1 MPKLDRLSGVLRQV
15 LVSFPCLEADDTP
28 WTAPGRDLKDSRLA
42 LVTSAGLHL
51 RDDKPFAADVK
62 GGDTSYRVIPS
73 DAKATDIVQSHTSIG
88 FDHTGIYRDLNVTFP
103 LDRMRE
109 LVARGTVGAL
119 APNAYSFMG
128 ALRDVSRI
136 VDETG
141 PQVAKQLR
149 DDGAEVVFLT
159 PT

>member
-1 MPKLDRLSGVLRQV
+1 MPKLDGLSGVLRQV
-15 LVSFPCLEADDTP
+15 LVSFPCLEPDDTL
-28 WTAPGRDLKDSRLA
+28 WTMPGRALKNSSLA

-109 LVARGTVGAL
+109 LVARGVVGSM

-141 PQVAKQLR
+141 PQVAQQLKN
-149 DDGAEVVFLT
+149 DGAEVVFLT

>member
-1 MPKLDRLSGVLRQV
+1 MPKLDGLSGVLRQV
-15 LVSFPCLEADDTP
+15 LVSFPCLEPDDTP
-28 WTAPGRDLKDSRLA
+28 WTMPRRELKDSSLA

-109 LVARGTVGAL
+109 LVARGVVGSM

-141 PQVAKQLR
+141 PQVAQQLKN
-149 DDGAEVVFLT
+149 DGAEVVFLT

>member
-15 LVSFPCLEADDTP
+15 LVSFPCQEPDDTP
-28 WTAPGRDLKDSRLA
+28 WTAPGRELKDSSLA

-51 RDDKPFAADVK
+51 RDDKPFVADVK
-62 GGDTSYRVIPS
+62 GGDTSYRIIPS
-73 DAKATDIVQSHTSIG
+73 DAKTTDIVQSHTSIG

-109 LVARGTVGAL
+109 LVARGMVGGL

-141 PQVAKQLR
+141 PQVAQQLKN
-149 DDGAEVVFLT
+149 DGAEVVFLT

>member
-1 MPKLDRLSGVLRQV
+1 
-15 LVSFPCLEADDTP
+15 
-28 WTAPGRDLKDSRLA
+28 LKDSSLA

-51 RDDKPFAADVK
+51 RHDKPFSGGVK

-73 DAKATDIVQSHTSIG
+73 DAKTTDIVQSHTSIG

-109 LVARGTVGAL
+109 LVARGVVGGL

-128 ALRDVSRI
+128 ALRDMSRI

-141 PQVAKQLR
+141 PQVAQKLR
-149 DDGAEVVFLT
+149 DEGAEVVFLT